1 LPLWIKDVRECCALL
16 HVNRE
21 LFPQD
26 SAKYGQDGYG
36 DYGNSDYSLSFG
48 WEKEYAVN
56 KNFEHDSENKDL
68 AYNLSNGIA
77 SNPSKASH
85 LLSANNEEMSL
96 VSNLYIFMDKVKRDC
111 LNLKNLK
118 NSLTLEI
125 RSLKTEKEKA
135 KSNLYRIKEKE
146 HSLVDYLQWF
156 YNLKEVLWENYG
168 IEWRML
174 VTLQR
179 G

>member
-1 LPLWIKDVRECCALL
+1 
-16 HVNRE
+16 
-21 LFPQD
+21 
-26 SAKYGQDGYG
+26 
-36 DYGNSDYSLSFG
+36 
-48 WEKEYAVN
+48 
-56 KNFEHDSENKDL
+56 
-68 AYNLSNGIA
+68 
-77 SNPSKASH
+77 
-85 LLSANNEEMSL
+85 
-96 VSNLYIFMDKVKRDC
+96 MDKVKRDC

-179 G
+179 W

>member
-1 LPLWIKDVRECCALL
+1 
-16 HVNRE
+16 
-21 LFPQD
+21 
-26 SAKYGQDGYG
+26 
-36 DYGNSDYSLSFG
+36 
-48 WEKEYAVN
+48 
-56 KNFEHDSENKDL
+56 
-68 AYNLSNGIA
+68 
-77 SNPSKASH
+77 
-85 LLSANNEEMSL
+85 
-96 VSNLYIFMDKVKRDC
+96 MDKVKRDC